1 MAPQYLAP
9 AFARN
14 DRRPI
19 PNAEYPNPWV
29 IGIGFW
35 RRLMPQADL
44 VLLHAPSVYDFRK
57 ESILYGPVSDLVPS
71 TPVFEMYPIGL
82 TTIAEYL
89 ERHGLRVRIV
99 NLAVRM
105 LGSDRFD
112 PKKMI
117 QKLKP
122 AAFGIDLHWMPHAH
136 GAIEVA
142 RLCKVLHPDVPVMFG
157 GFSSTY
163 FHQELIRRPEVDFV
177 LRGDSTEEPVLQL
190 MRHLTTRGSPGVRAE
205 WAGGPDAPPL
215 AEIPN
220 LTWREPDGTV
230 HVNALT
236 YSPENLDHVLID
248 YSYVVKAVARYR
260 DLASFVPFKGWLGYP
275 ITAAL
280 SVRGC
285 THNCKT
291 CGGSATS
298 FAALHNRRRPAYR
311 APEVLA
317 QDIRNIARF
326 SRGPAFI
333 LGDIR
338 QPGQEYADRFLRAIQ
353 GYEGPVI
360 VELFDPAGREFIQ
373 RVARAMPNWTL
384 EISLESHSEEVRA
397 AFGRPYKNAD
407 VEDTMRYALEAGV
420 KRLDVFF
427 MIGLPKQDVQSVL
440 DTVDYCEVLMRD
452 LPGTSRS
459 NNGPDRRLFPFI
471 SPLAPFLDPGSP
483 VFENPERYGYRF
495 FARTLEEHRQA
506 LVQPSWKYVLNYET
520 QWMNRDQIVDST
532 YEAGLRLNR
541 LKAAHGLVDPAQ
553 AQRTEARILKARR
566 LIAQVDDIMSIED
579 AELRA
584 RLLRA
589 IKPQVDQANL
599 STVCDKAE
607 LTVPMRGLKLNVPR
621 AAGILVEQMVKQFL
635 HRTETLPSKSPA
647 EPAGSDGMSH

>member
-1 MAPQYLAP
+1 
-9 AFARN
+9 
-14 DRRPI
+14 
-19 PNAEYPNPWV
+19 
-29 IGIGFW
+29 
-35 RRLMPQADL
+35 MPQADL

-89 ERHGLRVRIV
+89 ERHGLQVRIV

-105 LGSDRFD
+105 LNSDRFD
-112 PKKMI
+112 PEKLI
-117 QKLKP
+117 QRLRP
-122 AAFGIDLHWMPHAH
+122 VAFGIDLHWMPHAH

-142 RLCKVLHPDVPVMFG
+142 RLCKKHHPDTPVMFG

-163 FHQELIRRPEVDFV
+163 YHEELIRRPEMDFV
-177 LRGDSTEEPVLQL
+177 VRDDSTEVPVLQL
-190 MRHLTTRGSPGVRAE
+190 MQHLIASSQTAARPA
-205 WAGGPDAPPL
+205 APPL

-220 LTWREPDGTV
+220 LTWREPDGTI
-230 HVNALT
+230 HINDLT
-236 YSPENLDHVLID
+236 YSPANLDHVLID

-285 THNCKT
+285 SHNCRT
-291 CGGSATS
+291 CGGSAAA
-298 FAALHNRRRPAYR
+298 FAALHRRRHPAYR
-311 APEVLA
+311 APEDLA
-317 QDIRNIARF
+317 QDIHNIARF
-326 SRGPAFI
+326 SKGPVFI

-338 QPGQEYADRFLRAIQ
+338 QAGDEYADRFLRAVR
-353 GYEGPVI
+353 GYQGPVI
-360 VELFDPAGREFIQ
+360 VELFDAASRDFIQ
-373 RVARAMPNWTL
+373 RVAQAMPNWTL

-397 AFGRPYKNAD
+397 AFGRPYQNTPI
-407 VEDTMRYALEAGV
+407 EDTMRYALEAGV

-427 MIGLPKQDVQSVL
+427 MIGLPKQDYQSVM
-440 DTVDYCEVLMRD
+440 DTVDYCEHMMRD
-452 LPGTSRS
+452 LDG
-459 NNGPDRRLFPFI
+459 GPARRLMPFI

-520 QWMNRDQIVDST
+520 QWMTRDQIVDST
-532 YEAGLRLNR
+532 YEAGLRLNNR
-541 LKAAHGLVDPAQ
+541 KACYGLVDAAQ
-553 AQRTEARILKARR
+553 AKRTEARILKARR
-566 LIAQVDDIMSIED
+566 LIAQVDDIMSIAD
-579 AELRA
+579 AQRRA

-589 IKPQVDQANL
+589 TKPQVDDANL

-607 LTVPMRGLKLNVPR
+607 LTIPLTGIKLNLPR
-621 AAGILVEQMVKQFL
+621 AAFFFAEQMTKRPL
-635 HRTETLPSKSPA
+635 TRTP
-647 EPAGSDGMSH
+647 SDGVTN

>member
-1 MAPQYLAP
+1 MA
-9 AFARN
+9 R
-14 DRRPI
+14 
-19 PNAEYPNPWV
+19 
-29 IGIGFW
+29 
-35 RRLMPQADL
+35 ADL

-89 ERHGLRVRIV
+89 ERHGFHVRIV

-105 LGSDRFD
+105 LSSDRFD
-112 PKKMI
+112 AEKLI
-117 QKLKP
+117 QKLQP

-142 RLCKVLHPDVPVMFG
+142 RLCKKHHPDIPVMFG

-163 FHQELIRRPEVDFV
+163 YHEELIRRPEVDFV
-177 LRGDSTEEPVLQL
+177 VRGDSTEIPVLQL
-190 MRHLTTRGSPGVRAE
+190 MRHLTGHA
-205 WAGGPDAPPL
+205 DAPAL

-220 LTWREPDGTV
+220 LTWQDPEGASQ
-230 HVNALT
+230 VNEIT
-236 YSPENLDHVLID
+236 YSPGDLDHVLID

-285 THNCKT
+285 THNCRT
-291 CGGSATS
+291 CGGSAAA

-311 APEVLA
+311 APEDLA

-326 SRGPAFI
+326 SKGPVFI

-338 QPGQEYADRFLRAIQ
+338 QAGDEYADRFLRAIH
-353 GYEGPVI
+353 GYQGPVI
-360 VELFDPAGREFIQ
+360 VELFQAADRAFI
-373 RVARAMPNWTL
+373 RRMAEALPNWTL
-384 EISLESHSEEVRA
+384 EISLESHSEQVRS
-397 AFGRPYKNAD
+397 AFGRPYKNAPIQ
-407 VEDTMRYALEAGV
+407 DTLRYALEAGV
-420 KRLDVFF
+420 QRLDVFF
-427 MIGLPKQDVQSVL
+427 MIGLPEQDYQSVME
-440 DTVDYCEVLMRD
+440 TVDYCQFLMGD
-452 LPGTSRS
+452 LDTSPR
-459 NNGPDRRLFPFI
+459 RRLIPFI

-483 VFENPERYGYRF
+483 VFENPERYGYHF

-520 QWMNRDQIVDST
+520 RWMDRHQIVAST

-541 LKAAHGLVDPAQ
+541 LKAHYGVVDAAQ
-553 AQRTEARILKARR
+553 AARTEARILKARR
-566 LIAQVDDIMSIED
+566 LIEQVDDIVSIQD
-579 AELRA
+579 PARRA
-584 RLLRA
+584 KLLRA
-589 IKPQVDQANL
+589 IKPQVDDANL

-607 LTVPMRGLKLNVPR
+607 LNVPLTGIKLNLPR
-621 AAGILVEQMVKQFL
+621 AAGFFVGQMVKRFL
-635 HRTETLPSKSPA
+635 PGTQRDVVTS
-647 EPAGSDGMSH
+647 